1 MLQKVRIPDTPDAKS
16 EEQLFQE
23 ILERLQRGE
32 YMKFQITANSTMV
45 MNLFDLGEE
54 KEYDENARREEAAL
68 HLTKNIAIL
77 KELLMEMIKF
87 GSKKEPDFEEELAM
101 DSIIEEVLAHLF
113 EIRGIVDGD
122 PASLDVTKSDYT
134 SEKKELPIIYEF
146 YLEILKRCRENT
158 NPHHDK
164 AYSLIVDGM
173 KIYVREL
180 YYVPEAM
187 TDALAEKMEILAK
200 EAENSDCICQT
211 KSENRM

>member
-16 EEQLFQE
+16 EEQLLQE
-23 ILERLQRGE
+23 I
-32 YMKFQITANSTMV
+32 
-45 MNLFDLGEE
+45 
-54 KEYDENARREEAAL
+54 
-68 HLTKNIAIL
+68 
-77 KELLMEMIKF
+77 
-87 GSKKEPDFEEELAM
+87 
-101 DSIIEEVLAHLF
+101 
-113 EIRGIVDGD
+113 
-122 PASLDVTKSDYT
+122 
-134 SEKKELPIIYEF
+134 
-146 YLEILKRCRENT
+146 LEILKRCRENT

-211 KSENRM
+211 KSENRMWGTSNE